1 MVKAKMITVVVKSSS
16 TPCTLEKRYSADS
29 QYPLPSTFDDG
40 TDRPGA
46 DETVSLHFRQNGE
59 NRETVEIF
67 VKYIATRLVIR
78 RVGRYLAFSA
88 RLPEEVYEMSRTFDS
103 DDDDDDGGGDGDG
116 ENASPELC
124 TVGCPASEQL
134 DIAAAHDYVMGREQ
148 ALAECNS
155 TEHLSDELH
164 NRLTDSY
171 LDWCM
176 FDLMTS
182 GTVYDFVAVAHA
194 AQADALDVEAHS
206 LMNRTKPIDLISA
219 QRNAQTETGASA
231 AVAHLLRRLQ
241 LPVFVTCLVSSL
253 SRYLL

>member
-1 MVKAKMITVVVKSSS
+1 MTVVVKSSS

-46 DETVSLHFRQNGE
+46 DETVSLHFRDHGGE
-59 NRETVEIF
+59 RETVEIF
-67 VKYIATRLVIR
+67 VKYIATRLLIR

-88 RLPEEVYEMSRTFDS
+88 RLPEEVFETSRTY
-103 DDDDDDGGGDGDG
+103 DD
-116 ENASPELC
+116 EQPVELC
-124 TVGCPASEQL
+124 TTGCPPAEQL
-134 DIAAAHDYVMGREQ
+134 DIGAAHHYVMEREQ
-148 ALAECNS
+148 ALAECNR
-155 TEHLSDELH
+155 TEHLAAELR

-194 AQADALDVEAHS
+194 AQADALDVDAQS
-206 LMNRTKPIDLISA
+206 LMNRTKPVDLVSA
-219 QRNAQTETGASA
+219 QRKLAEPPATGAGA
-231 AVAHLLRRLQ
+231 TVALLLRTRLA
-241 LPVFVTCLVSSL
+241 LLLASVACSARAWFVL
-253 SRYLL
+253 

>member
-1 MVKAKMITVVVKSSS
+1 MVVKGSS

-88 RLPEEVYEMSRTFDS
+88 RLPEEVLQTSRTFDS
-103 DDDDDDGGGDGDG
+103 DDDDDDEEDDGDG
-116 ENASPELC
+116 ATVAQTTELC
-124 TVGCPASEQL
+124 TTGCPAAEQL
-134 DIAAAHDYVMGREQ
+134 DIGAAHDYVMGREQ
-148 ALAECNS
+148 ALAECNR
-155 TEHLSDELH
+155 TEHLGAELR

-194 AQADALDVEAHS
+194 AQADALDADAQS
-206 LMNRTKPIDLISA
+206 LQNRTKPIDLVSA
-219 QRNAQTETGASA
+219 QRYPQTTTGSA
-231 AVAHLLRRLQ
+231 AVTTAQFLRHQ
-241 LPVFVTCLVSSL
+241 LPMLVAGAVCSL
-253 SRYLL
+253 SRFAL